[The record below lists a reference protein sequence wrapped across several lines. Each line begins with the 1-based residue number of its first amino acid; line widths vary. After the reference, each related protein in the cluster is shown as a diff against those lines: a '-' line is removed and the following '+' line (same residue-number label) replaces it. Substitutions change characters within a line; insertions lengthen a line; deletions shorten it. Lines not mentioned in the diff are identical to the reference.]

1 MLQIVALVISHAH
14 HLEDIQT
21 WKSRGREEEEKK
33 KKKKKKTSAATAVHQ
48 VAIAQAETTILGR
61 GKVIGVNL

>member
-33 KKKKKKTSAATAVHQ
+33 KKKKKTSAATAVHQ